1 VRPFLDMTDVGQ
13 IGTALRALAADL
25 VTERERV
32 RSLSRENR
40 ALLRENSELLERLES
55 VRLESVRLESDR
67 LQSTACPHC
76 GLPMYGAE
84 VGQLDQRRRARSATG
99 ASAASQPA

>member
-1 VRPFLDMTDVGQ
+1 MTDVGQ

-32 RSLSRENR
+32 RSLSRDNR
-40 ALLRENSELLERLES
+40 ALLRENRELLERLES
-55 VRLESVRLESDR
+55 ARLESPALES
-67 LQSTACPHC
+67 TVCPHC

-84 VGQLDQRRRARSATG
+84 VGQLEHRRRARSAAA
-99 ASAASQPA
+99 ASAASRPA

>member
-55 VRLESVRLESDR
+55 VRLESDR

>member
-1 VRPFLDMTDVGQ
+1 MTDVGQ

-40 ALLRENSELLERLES
+40 ALLRENRELLERLEAIQPEAT
-55 VRLESVRLESDR
+55 V
-67 LQSTACPHC
+67 CPHC
-76 GLPMYGAE
+76 GLPMFGAE
-84 VGQLDQRRRARSATG
+84 VAQLERHRRPLSATR
-99 ASAASQPA
+99 AASRPA